1 MSQISVLR
9 IPGSCA
15 LSEFRA
21 ERLLKQL
28 RGVCPAVQAVSGRY
42 LHFVHI
48 SRDLTEDEAQRLA
61 ALLDY
66 GDPADEKAGNLQF
79 LVVPRLGTI
88 SPWASK
94 ATDIVHNTGIDAVA
108 RVERGVLYTLSVE
121 GDVDQAAVAALLH
134 DRMTETVL
142 AADADPAVL
151 FSDVQ
156 GREMRTVD
164 ILAGGKEA
172 LEAANVEMGLAL
184 AADEIDY
191 LVDAFTKQQRN
202 PTDVELMMF
211 AQANSEHCRHKIFNA
226 KFTIDGVEQEKTLFG
241 MIRET
246 HKAAPRPMPTTLPS
260 SKALR
265 STVFIRVRRPK
276 IALVLITK
284 KSRNRPTLSLRSKP
298 TTIRPLFLRSRELP
312 RVRAAKFAMKVQRV
326 AALVRRRACV
336 ALLSRLCICRARL
349 RNGKT
354 TRTPPPTATAARTR
368 FTVLPRASPRLCQS

>member
-142 AADADPAVL
+142 AADAALQPDEVPICCVNLPAATNVFT
-151 FSDVQ
+151 FSRQEEQNAPCIYADAPRAYLYEPHAALLKAGAFRSLASIYKVEKLHPNSHLYTSDTQ
-156 GREMRTVD
+156 VEEFPGRT
-164 ILAGGKEA
+164 
-172 LEAANVEMGLAL
+172 
-184 AADEIDY
+184 
-191 LVDAFTKQQRN
+191 F
-202 PTDVELMMF
+202 
-211 AQANSEHCRHKIFNA
+211 H
-226 KFTIDGVEQEKTLFG
+226 IDGWSGFGKREVKELLKGEKKANLTVRNFPTSVAELRKRLKLSEGGNIYLF
-241 MIRET
+241 
-246 HKAAPRPMPTTLPS
+246 ATTLADGQ
-260 SKALR
+260 K
-265 STVFIRVRRPK
+265 
-276 IALVLITK
+276 VLI
-284 KSRNRPTLSLRSKP
+284 RCSKP
-298 TTIRPLFLRSRELP
+298 
-312 RVRAAKFAMKVQRV
+312 
-326 AALVRRRACV
+326 
-336 ALLSRLCICRARL
+336 
-349 RNGKT
+349 
-354 TRTPPPTATAARTR
+354 
-368 FTVLPRASPRLCQS
+368 

>member
-246 HKAAPRPMPTTLPS
+246 HKAAPRGTI
-260 SKALR
+260 
-265 STVFIRVRRPK
+265 VFIRVRRPK
-276 IALVLITK
+276 TALVLITK

-326 AALVRRRACV
+326 AVLVRRRACV

-354 TRTPPPTATAARTR
+354 TRTPPPTATAAKTR
-368 FTVLPRASPRLCQS
+368 FTVLPRASLRLCQS